1 MGEMKDASGAVSA
14 VDYLLE
20 RYVNGKPE
28 MEALLAEVREED
40 EIARQIYTLRTE
52 AGLSQ
57 RALAKRVGTTASVI
71 CRLESADY
79 EGHSL
84 SMLRRVA
91 AALNSRVSL
100 KMVPIEPS
108 VPAQAAAVE

>member
-1 MGEMKDASGAVSA
+1 MIGLAPTSDGVEIIDRL
-14 VDYLLE
+14 YI
-20 RYVNGKPE
+20 RGKPE
-28 MEALLAEVREED
+28 MEALLVEVQEED
-40 EIARQIYTLRTE
+40 EIARQIYSLRID
-52 AGLSQ
+52 ACLSQ
-57 RALAKRVGTTASVI
+57 RALAKKVGTTASVI

-100 KMVPIEPS
+100 KLVP
-108 VPAQAAAVE
+108 VELEVGIG

>member
-1 MGEMKDASGAVSA
+1 MNKPAKTTDGIEILDR
-14 VDYLLE
+14 LFI
-20 RYVNGKPE
+20 RGKPD
-28 MEALLAEVREED
+28 MEALLVEVREED
-40 EIARQIYTLRTE
+40 EIARQIYALRTD

-108 VPAQAAAVE
+108 VPAQAAVVD

>member
-1 MGEMKDASGAVSA
+1 MNDLISTSDGIEILDR
-14 VDYLLE
+14 LFI
-20 RYVNGKPE
+20 RGKPE
-28 MEALLAEVREED
+28 MEALLEEAREED

-57 RALAKRVGTTASVI
+57 RALAKMVGTTASVI

-91 AALNSRVSL
+91 ASLNSRVSL
-100 KMVPIEPS
+100 KLVPNGETFGP
-108 VPAQAAAVE
+108 